1 MPAPDANYGQKAG
14 GICERTF
21 SLAQEGRTGR
31 TVPDDSIGQ
40 IILDLV
46 IVFIFILI
54 NAFFSATEMAVI
66 TVNDNKIRK
75 MAEDGSKPAR
85 KILRFIDN
93 PGRFL
98 AVIQVGVTLAGFLS
112 SAFASDKFSSRLA
125 YALDPDGSLPFL
137 KTLSMVVVTMILSYF
152 SLVMGELA
160 PKRIAQKYPER
171 VAFAAVKIV
180 RGFDILLSPFV
191 KLLTFSTNIILKM
204 FGIDPNANDKNVT
217 EEEIRMMVDVGSESG
232 SIEDNEKEMIENIFE
247 FNDKEVSEIMTHR
260 TKIVSLPL
268 EATYEEV
275 IDIATHEKYTRIPVY
290 RDTID
295 DIVGIL
301 HIKDLLGYSLHD
313 HSKEPFSLKALLR
326 PPLLVPETKNLS
338 SLFKEMQKGRMQL
351 AVIVDEYGGTSGI
364 VSIEDMLEEIVGNIV
379 DEFDEEE
386 QQVQHL
392 ENGDMM
398 VSGDTTLSDLEDI
411 LEIDLPDEDYDTIA
425 GFVIHLL
432 DRIPEEDEKP
442 EVSYGNLVISVAS
455 IEDNW
460 ISKVRIHV
468 LPQLEE
474 DNQDNNSASD

>member
-1 MPAPDANYGQKAG
+1 
-14 GICERTF
+14 
-21 SLAQEGRTGR
+21 
-31 TVPDDSIGQ
+31 VPDDSIGQ
-40 IILDLV
+40 IILDLA
-46 IVFIFILI
+46 IVLFFILI

-66 TVNDNKIRK
+66 TLNDNKIRK
-75 MAEDGSKPAR
+75 MADDGNKPAR

-112 SAFASDKFSSRLA
+112 SAFASDKFSSRIT
-125 YALDPDGSLPFL
+125 YAIDPDGSLPFM
-137 KTLSMVVVTMILSYF
+137 KTLSMILVTMILSYF

-171 VAFAAVKIV
+171 VSFAAVKIV

-191 KLLTFSTNIILKM
+191 KLLTFSTNLVLKM

-260 TKIVSLPL
+260 TKIVSLPI

-275 IDIATHEKYTRIPVY
+275 IDVATHEKYTRIPVY

-313 HSKEPFSLKALLR
+313 HSKEPFDLKALLR

-392 ENGDMM
+392 ENGDLL
-398 VSGDTTLSDLEDI
+398 VSGDTTLSDLEDV

-442 EVSYGNLVISVAS
+442 EVSYGNLVISVVS

-468 LPQLEE
+468 LPQLDEE
-474 DNQDNNSASD
+474 NQDNMSASD

>member
-1 MPAPDANYGQKAG
+1 MPDAIYRRKAG
-14 GICERTF
+14 DICERTF
-21 SLAQEGRTGR
+21 SLAREGRTGR

-40 IILDLV
+40 IIFDLV
-46 IVFIFILI
+46 IVLFFILI

-66 TVNDNKIRK
+66 TLNDNKIRK
-75 MAEDGSKPAR
+75 MADDGNKPAR
-85 KILRFIDN
+85 KILKFIDN

-112 SAFASDKFSSRLA
+112 SAFASDKFSTRIA
-125 YALDPDGSLPFL
+125 QAIDPDGSLSFM
-137 KTLSMVVVTMILSYF
+137 KTLSMILVTMILSYF

-171 VAFAAVKIV
+171 VSFAAVKIV
-180 RGFDILLSPFV
+180 RVFDVILSPFV
-191 KLLTFSTNIILKM
+191 KLLTFSTNLVLKM

-260 TKIVSLPL
+260 TKIVSLPID
-268 EATYEEV
+268 ATYEEV
-275 IDIATHEKYTRIPVY
+275 IDIATNEKYTRIPVY

-313 HSKEPFSLKALLR
+313 HTREPFSLKSLLR
-326 PPLLVPETKNLS
+326 PPILVPETKNLS

-351 AVIVDEYGGTSGI
+351 AVIVDEYGGTAGI

-386 QQVQHL
+386 MQVVHL
-392 ENGDMM
+392 DNGDLL

-442 EVSYGNLVISVAS
+442 EVNYGNLVISVAS
-455 IEDNW
+455 VEDNW

-474 DNQDNNSASD
+474 ENQDNMSASD